1 MSEPR
6 YRDWI
11 LETIDSL
18 RSRKARP
25 DLERICRMVRRRYG
39 WDADRTCAE
48 LEKLIQEQTVLRVS
62 YKGSISYRNA
72 AKVQRKSRKK
82 PEPPPPPLP
91 GEPRALPAETQGGC
105 VGDGGGGG
113 AHGPGD
119 SEDAREPRCFPERTE
134 AARCPDPPEHP
145 QQPERSGGTGETPPQ
160 REPDPNSNPSPNN
173 NCPSPSPSASSPASG
188 NGGARSPARD
198 RRQERQKGGS
208 AAGKTRA
215 ARGAEGGSA
224 AHEGSGDKS
233 GKSCAL
239 AHPGSGHPPRHK
251 QHATLKPGAVR
262 LAAKGGRRG
271 GAEPDGA
278 DLGDRLVAS
287 VRTLAEKSRGGGAA
301 TTAAAAAAA
310 ARGHAPLGL
319 KEILGFLSS
328 QERLAQE
335 KLTRSRV
342 KVVLEREVARGR
354 LRRTRFGNITLPVSA
369 RPRPIAP
376 GAPKSSAR
384 ALKSAPR
391 ERPATEKV
399 ELREEEPMETH
410 NAEEEGG
417 KCSRRGHDGGN
428 ETPCSLDSPSMDA
441 PDPTPIPPPL
451 LPCPTVQSDMADAHP
466 GPTGTSQ
473 PPSSSSS
480 SPSSSSSLFS
490 SSSSCVAP
498 KQEGG
503 AVEMCPG
510 SSCPAEHEQQ
520 ELQADTGGAE
530 GGLPLRAV
538 CPSTGGTELG
548 VEENAVTP
556 DQLASNAQDQVMA
569 EPEEE
574 LQTSCVPANGCSDF
588 KVEGGVASCLLTP
601 TSSPQDLGAATK
613 EQRLNGEV
621 MVKMEKSAQN
631 PVEWTVSDVVSY
643 FVAAGF
649 PEQAAAFRT
658 QEIDGKSLLLMQR
671 NDVLTGLS
679 IRLGPALKIY
689 ERHVKVLQRSH
700 FQDDSALC

>member
-48 LEKLIQEQTVLRVS
+48 LEKLIQEQTVLR
-62 YKGSISYRNA
+62 
-72 AKVQRKSRKK
+72 
-82 PEPPPPPLP
+82 
-91 GEPRALPAETQGGC
+91 
-105 VGDGGGGG
+105 
-113 AHGPGD
+113 
-119 SEDAREPRCFPERTE
+119 
-134 AARCPDPPEHP
+134 
-145 QQPERSGGTGETPPQ
+145 
-160 REPDPNSNPSPNN
+160 
-173 NCPSPSPSASSPASG
+173 
-188 NGGARSPARD
+188 
-198 RRQERQKGGS
+198 
-208 AAGKTRA
+208 
-215 ARGAEGGSA
+215 
-224 AHEGSGDKS
+224 
-233 GKSCAL
+233 
-239 AHPGSGHPPRHK
+239 
-251 QHATLKPGAVR
+251 
-262 LAAKGGRRG
+262 
-271 GAEPDGA
+271 
-278 DLGDRLVAS
+278 
-287 VRTLAEKSRGGGAA
+287 
-301 TTAAAAAAA
+301 
-310 ARGHAPLGL
+310 
-319 KEILGFLSS
+319 
-328 QERLAQE
+328 ERLAQE

-399 ELREEEPMETH
+399 RKTSMSDTSCIPRT
-410 NAEEEGG
+410 AAAVGAAWVGG
-417 KCSRRGHDGGN
+417 
-428 ETPCSLDSPSMDA
+428 
-441 PDPTPIPPPL
+441 
-451 LPCPTVQSDMADAHP
+451 
-466 GPTGTSQ
+466 
-473 PPSSSSS
+473 
-480 SPSSSSSLFS
+480 
-490 SSSSCVAP
+490 
-498 KQEGG
+498 
-503 AVEMCPG
+503 
-510 SSCPAEHEQQ
+510 
-520 ELQADTGGAE
+520 GGAE

-631 PVEWTVSDVVSY
+631 PVEWTVSDV
-643 FVAAGF
+643 
-649 PEQAAAFRT
+649 
-658 QEIDGKSLLLMQR
+658 
-671 NDVLTGLS
+671 
-679 IRLGPALKIY
+679 
-689 ERHVKVLQRSH
+689 
-700 FQDDSALC
+700 